1 MENIGSLNSRK
12 QQKVRHMTKITS
24 KHLEVTALIRERIEA
39 RLERLSRHDVQLI
52 NPHVIITQEK
62 QLFKIEASVGIPNS
76 TLFAQAKHE
85 DLYSAIN
92 AMGQKLE
99 KQLNRVTHK
108 PEAQRHASLK
118 RQEGATEEDTG
129 LDLEEEYAA

>member
-1 MENIGSLNSRK
+1 
-12 QQKVRHMTKITS
+12 MTKITS

-39 RLERLSRHDVQLI
+39 RMERLSRHDVPLI
-52 NPHVIITQEK
+52 TPHVIITQEK

-99 KQLNRVTHK
+99 KQLNRLTHK
-108 PEAQRHASLK
+108 PEAQRHASMK
-118 RQEGATEEDTG
+118 RQEGAAEDG
-129 LDLEEEYAA
+129 SELDLKEEYAA

>member
-1 MENIGSLNSRK
+1 
-12 QQKVRHMTKITS
+12 MTKITS

-52 NPHVIITQEK
+52 NPHVIIIQEK

-85 DLYSAIN
+85 DLYSAIT

-99 KQLNRVTHK
+99 KQLNRLTHK
-108 PEAQRHASLK
+108 PEAQRYETLK
-118 RQEGATEEDTG
+118 RQEESVEVYTENEID
-129 LDLEEEYAA
+129 EEFAA

>member
-1 MENIGSLNSRK
+1 
-12 QQKVRHMTKITS
+12 MTKITS

-39 RLERLSRHDVQLI
+39 RLEKLSRHDVQLI

-62 QLFKIEASVGIPNS
+62 QLFKIETSVGIPNNK
-76 TLFAQAKHE
+76 LFAQAKHE

-99 KQLNRVTHK
+99 KQLNKLTHK
-108 PEAQRHASLK
+108 PEAQRTASHK
-118 RQEGATEEDTG
+118 RQEEVLEDSTDA
-129 LDLEEEYAA
+129 DLEEEYAA

>member
-1 MENIGSLNSRK
+1 
-12 QQKVRHMTKITS
+12 MTKITS